1 MSNRIGELFGK
12 TGGVFLGSQFQRPVL
27 GYLSTFSGRVMEFW
41 SSPWILWGSDFR
53 KLSWWPSRKPTPC
66 SLYKSWQPHTIHIV
80 KSMMASPQV
89 TWYLC
94 TDLHGFDLLMIY
106 IHLLSFFLRKIARW
120 QTLYHQLFHVSSVE
134 ATQSS
139 PQYEHGIF
147 IWTKH
152 THHNHLKSPR
162 LVSSVLLF
170 P

>member
-27 GYLSTFSGRVMEFW
+27 GYLSTFSGRVMELW

-94 TDLHGFDLLMIY
+94 TDLHGFVDDLHSSTLLFSKEDRKMANNLPSSVSCFICWSHTILASVWAWY
-106 IHLLSFFLRKIARW
+106 IHMNKTYTSQR
-120 QTLYHQLFHVSSVE
+120 
-134 ATQSS
+134 
-139 PQYEHGIF
+139 P
-147 IWTKH
+147 
-152 THHNHLKSPR
+152 
-162 LVSSVLLF
+162 
-170 P
+170 

>member
-94 TDLHGFDLLMIY
+94 TDLHGFVDDLHSSTLLFSKEDRKMANNLPSSVSCFICWSHTIFASVWAWY
-106 IHLLSFFLRKIARW
+106 IHMNKTYTSQR
-120 QTLYHQLFHVSSVE
+120 
-134 ATQSS
+134 
-139 PQYEHGIF
+139 P
-147 IWTKH
+147 
-152 THHNHLKSPR
+152 
-162 LVSSVLLF
+162 
-170 P
+170 